1 MAISG
6 KLAPDCNYD
15 RYSNFETIFEMPCL
29 FTFKKLP
36 KITHS
41 AQKRVFK
48 LLFFKATKK
57 RFGTDFFWSLYA
69 LLLSAYPRNSASRA
83 LASSFLTFTFGKVYQ
98 HFDPNTRLWPTFGAL
113 PSQAHLSLQGLEL
126 LPPITTAEK
135 YFCIGVNYA
144 NRNAE
149 YKDGSEAPKNPSVFM
164 RSRESFVGHG
174 QFIERPPESHQL
186 DYEGEIVV
194 IIGKEGRRIKREDAR
209 SHIAG
214 LCVMNEGTL
223 RDWVRHA
230 KFNVTQGKNFEK
242 SGALGPW
249 MVPLSDE
256 IDLTDLQIQ
265 TRINGELRQDDH
277 TSNMMFPIEF
287 QIEYLSKFARLKPG
301 DIIATGTPNGA
312 VGQIQPAWKWDI
324 RKNSPLYFLHGQKL
338 WVPTPNMV
346 THNVQTGTGTGK
358 FTRVAYHLAGIR
370 ENGLLAVTN
379 PRFAAANPR
388 FWSPWSQGACWALP
402 ATTYIPGVN
411 LNQG

>member
-1 MAISG
+1 MKFVTFLLDGQERIGGLKQNDDNNVVDITNAFGSLHNILKNNQMSDAINAIEGS
-6 KLAPDCNYD
+6 AP
-15 RYSNFETIFEMPCL
+15 S
-29 FTFKKLP
+29 
-36 KITHS
+36 
-41 AQKRVFK
+41 
-48 LLFFKATKK
+48 
-57 RFGTDFFWSLYA
+57 YA
-69 LLLSAYPRNSASRA
+69 L
-83 LASSFLTFTFGKVYQ
+83 
-98 HFDPNTRLWPTFGAL
+98 DD
-113 PSQAHLSLQGLEL
+113 LEL

-194 IIGKEGRRIKREDAR
+194 IIGKEGRRIKRENAR
-209 SHIAG
+209 DHIAG

-249 MVPLSDE
+249 MVPLTDD
-256 IDLTDLQIQ
+256 IDLTDLTIQ
-265 TRINGELRQDDH
+265 THVNGELRQDDH

-287 QIEYLSKFARLKPG
+287 QIEYLSKFARLKAG

-312 VGQIQPAWKWDI
+312 GARFDPP
-324 RKNSPLYFLHGQKL
+324 RYL
-338 WVPTPNMV
+338 VPGDVVEV
-346 THNVQTGTGTGK
+346 TCPTIGTLRNEVK
-358 FTRVAYHLAGIR
+358 DEIV
-370 ENGLLAVTN
+370 
-379 PRFAAANPR
+379 
-388 FWSPWSQGACWALP
+388 
-402 ATTYIPGVN
+402 
-411 LNQG
+411 